1 MLLAVLSAVL
11 AALAV
16 AVAWTPSV
24 SAENDQAS
32 QPRGPSGSG
41 ASGSGGLR
49 RHRLLLGVLAAAGG
63 VSFVEGLWGWGSGVG
78 LFVAVWVAADRIE
91 SPEVRRGREEVRRDL
106 PHVVQLLGI
115 ALGAGASVPTALR
128 QVSTALPGRAS
139 EALQLA
145 TSRLAL
151 GVPPDQVWGD
161 LAAQSG
167 LEPLGRAL
175 ARAESSGIRIADA
188 VRRLGDELAREQRLR
203 VEDKA
208 RTVGIR
214 AALPLGLCL
223 LPAFLVIGIVPVIA
237 AALDGLQ
244 W

>member
-1 MLLAVLSAVL
+1 MLLAVLAAVL
-11 AALAV
+11 AGFSLAISWAPV
-16 AVAWTPSV
+16 LRAGADPPNDRPGSV
-24 SAENDQAS
+24 SGD
-32 QPRGPSGSG
+32 G
-41 ASGSGGLR
+41 ALR

-63 VSFVEGLWGWGSGVG
+63 VSFVDGLWGWGAGVG

-91 SPEVRRGREEVRRDL
+91 PPDVRRAREEVRRDL

-115 ALGAGASVPTALR
+115 ALGAGASVPSALR
-128 QVSTALPGRAS
+128 QVSAALPGRAS

-145 TSRLAL
+145 RSRLAL
-151 GVPPDQVWGD
+151 GVPPEQVWSD
-161 LAAQSG
+161 VACESG

-175 ARAESSGIRIADA
+175 SRADSSGVRIADA
-188 VRRLGDELAREQRLR
+188 VRRLADELAREQRLE

-223 LPAFLVIGIVPVIA
+223 LPAFLVVGIVPVIA
-237 AALDGLQ
+237 AALESLQ